1 MTARSI
7 VVSQQRQV
15 LQEIHSIV
23 AEVDPEAAA
32 VLTRYTPGN
41 VIPNT
46 VKMREEFDLFVLE
59 SLLILARAVRGKKR
73 GRKPNVQW
81 HDEESKAS

>member
-32 VLTRYTPGN
+32 GLTRYTPGN
-41 VIPNT
+41 VVPNT

-59 SLLILARAVRGKKR
+59 ALAILARAVRPKRR
-73 GRKPNVQW
+73 GRRKNVVF
-81 HDEESKAS
+81 HDESQAS